1 MPRENVGFVSYAQP
15 QVMSIGAAKASPTQT
30 NRQLIKT
37 NSNTKIKSRND
48 YEEIVLQLQVTVC
61 MDSSTKGILNRH
73 QQQMHFAIADCLSQ
87 RTLGANFNASHLTLA
102 ILLGAAVPPSSWFFC
117 SQGAAKASSKDGYPI
132 ASTPHRGKNMKSRCV
147 KAN

>member
-102 ILLGAAVPPSSWFFC
+102 ILLGAAVPRSSWMQSRRSEGVIKGWIPYSFNP
-117 SQGAAKASSKDGYPI
+117 SQRQTKI
-132 ASTPHRGKNMKSRCV
+132 HKSL
-147 KAN
+147 KQKK